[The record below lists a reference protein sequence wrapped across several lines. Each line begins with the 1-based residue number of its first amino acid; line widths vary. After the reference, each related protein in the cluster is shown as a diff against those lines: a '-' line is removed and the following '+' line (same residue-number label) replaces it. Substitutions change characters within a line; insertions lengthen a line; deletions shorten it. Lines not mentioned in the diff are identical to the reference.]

1 MTDKNI
7 LELCKQGISAWQKAF
22 NNQDAAGCAA
32 LYTEDCIMEAK
43 PLGIFTGRAEILG
56 CWQSIIDQGF
66 SDVTYSNVNWE
77 PAQEDD
83 GFILTSS
90 WEMNKAFGV
99 VHREHWIVEADGK
112 ARLKSDSFEIQGDR

>member
-7 LELCKQGISAWQKAF
+7 LDLCKEGISAWKTAF

-32 LYTEDCIMEAK
+32 QYTEDCIMEAK
-43 PLGIFTGRAEILG
+43 PLGVFKGREEILG
-56 CWQSIIDQGF
+56 CWQNIIDQGF
-66 SDVTYSNVNWE
+66 TNVEYSNVKWE
-77 PAQEDD
+77 AAEGE
-83 GFILTSS
+83 GFILTSN

-112 ARLKSDSFEIQGDR
+112 ARLKSDSFEILGEK

>member
-7 LELCKQGISAWQKAF
+7 LGLCKEGVKAWQKAF
-22 NNQDAAGCAA
+22 NNHDAVGCAA
-32 LYTEDCIMEAK
+32 QYTEDCIMEVK
-43 PLGIFTGRAEILG
+43 PLGVFKGREEILV
-56 CWQSIIDQGF
+56 CWKNIIDQGC
-66 SDVTYSNVNWE
+66 SDVEYSNINWE
-77 PAQEDD
+77 ASEDE

-112 ARLKSDSFEIQGDR
+112 ARLKSDSFEIQGEK